1 MFGLYY
7 LIRDIIV
14 SIGAFGGA
22 FLWQISPEVNF
33 FTSFACGLIGTI
45 YFWIFGKDLISS
57 ASENP
62 VTHPPKQK

>member
-1 MFGLYY
+1 

-22 FLWQISPEVNF
+22 FLWQMSPEINF
-33 FTSFACGLIGTI
+33 FTAFACGLIGTI

-57 ASENP
+57 ASENQINSL
-62 VTHPPKQK
+62 PKQK